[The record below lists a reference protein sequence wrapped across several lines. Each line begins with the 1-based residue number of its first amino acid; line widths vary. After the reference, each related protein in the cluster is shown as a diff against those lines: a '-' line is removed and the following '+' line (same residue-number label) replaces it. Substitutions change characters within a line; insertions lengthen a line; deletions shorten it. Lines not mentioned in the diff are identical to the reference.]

1 MFIVNLTYIKPLD
14 EVEKHLEKTHR
25 FFLNQ
30 YYTKGLFIASGRK
43 KSKNWRYH
51 SHESKKN
58 KDAVQEIIAHDP
70 FYQNEIAQYEII
82 EFEASKYC
90 LELKTLLSDP
100 LDENE
105 EIK

>member
-14 EVEKHLEKTHR
+14 EVEKHLEKHID
-25 FFLNQ
+25 FLNQ

-43 KSKNWRYH
+43 NPRTGGIILVRA
-51 SHESKKN
+51 KN
-58 KDAVQEIIAHDP
+58 KEAVQEIIAHDP

-90 LELKTLLSDP
+90 PELKNVLNNP

>member
-1 MFIVNLTYIKPLD
+1 MKVLSATTVLPCIILISTKKWSNKGI
-14 EVEKHLEKTHR
+14 LER
-25 FFLNQ
+25 EFGSFFFLLV
-30 YYTKGLFIASGRK
+30 KGLAL
-43 KSKNWRYH
+43 KN
-51 SHESKKN
+51 N
-58 KDAVQEIIAHDP
+58 P
-70 FYQNEIAQYEII
+70 QNEIAQYEII